1 MGNDINKVLP
11 GLYVGGILGTN
22 RQQLLSEKK
31 ITHVLSILDSRI
43 EDKDFTHKFIKA
55 SDSVTED
62 LKRFFP
68 ECVDFIHEC
77 RCGGGSVY
85 VHCAAGISRSST
97 MVIAYLMTVSTLT
110 AEEALCVVRYCRKI
124 ANPNYGFMKQLKEYE
139 ETTLARERVRVRAKG
154 CVQEDEEQL
163 RALLSEAKRPVTK

>member
-1 MGNDINKVLP
+1 MFTVIVSFQGVEEGVYTCIGENF
-11 GLYVGGILGTN
+11 GEVGGI
-22 RQQLLSEKK
+22 QLL
-31 ITHVLSILDSRI
+31 D
-43 EDKDFTHKFIKA
+43 
-55 SDSVTED
+55 
-62 LKRFFP
+62 
-68 ECVDFIHEC
+68 
-77 RCGGGSVY
+77 GVY
-85 VHCAAGISRSST
+85 LPSLVVPKLLYSAAGISRSST

-139 ETTLARERVRVRAKG
+139 ETTLARVSGQGSMVKGTFKNPSSPFRPSQERVRVRAKG